1 MWLVST
7 FITAVVLYLANGRQ
21 LPSSV
26 LDQLEILIPNDAV
39 IPRRDLA
46 VSFLAG
52 VVVAG
57 TPLHSLVRYLSTVVH
72 ELGHAFAAGLLG
84 GRPKQITI
92 ATNGS
97 GLATYHPPITW
108 GKLRASIVSLAG
120 YPAPSI
126 ASIAAVQA
134 VQAGHVKAWFV
145 FSAGTLALAIVML
158 IRNFWGFLWTGAV
171 VVGSYFGARELNIEL
186 IGWIVGAVA
195 GFLAIEGYRNA
206 WEQLAIV
213 RVASGSGCDAEM
225 VAYWWRISPRFVG
238 FMHLMSVLALSSF
251 AAFIAIEP
259 YWSEIVDWFESFVQF
274 T

>member
-7 FITAVVLYLANGRQ
+7 VITAIVLFLANGRQ
-21 LPSSV
+21 LPNSII
-26 LDQLEILIPNDAV
+26 DQLEIFVPNDAV

-46 VSFLAG
+46 ISFLAG
-52 VVVAG
+52 VLVAG
-57 TPLHSLVRYLSTVVH
+57 TPLHTLVRYLATVVH
-72 ELGHAFAAGLLG
+72 ELGHAFTAGILG

-97 GLATYHPPITW
+97 GLAAYRPPITW

-134 VQAGHVKAWFV
+134 AQAGHVKAWFV
-145 FSAGTLALAIVML
+145 FAAGTLALAIVML
-158 IRNFWGFLWTGAV
+158 IRNFWGFLWTSAV
-171 VVGSYFGARELNIEL
+171 VVGSYFGARELNVEL

-206 WEQLAIV
+206 WEQLAII

-225 VAYWWRISPRFVG
+225 VAYWWRISPRLVG
-238 FMHLMSVLALSSF
+238 FMHLILVFGLSAF
-251 AAFIAIEP
+251 AAFTAVRP
-259 YWSEIVDWFESFVQF
+259 YWGEIKNWLIAF
-274 T
+274 TQTN

>member
-1 MWLVST
+1 MST
-7 FITAVVLYLANGRQ
+7 FVTAVVLFLANGRQ
-21 LPSSV
+21 LPSSI
-26 LDQLEILIPNDAV
+26 LDQLEVFIPNDAV

-52 VVVAG
+52 VLVAG
-57 TPLHSLVRYLSTVVH
+57 TPLHSLVRYLATVVH
-72 ELGHAFAAGLLG
+72 ELGHAFTAGLLG

-97 GLATYHPPITW
+97 GLATYRPPLTW
-108 GKLRASIVSLAG
+108 GKMRASIVSLAG

-134 VQAGHVKAWFV
+134 AQAGHVKAWFV
-145 FSAGTLALAIVML
+145 FAAGTLALAIVML
-158 IRNFWGFLWTGAV
+158 IRNFWGFLWTSAV
-171 VVGSYFGARELNIEL
+171 VVGSYFGARELNVEL

-206 WEQLAIV
+206 WEQLAII

-225 VAYWWRISPRFVG
+225 VAHWWRISPRLVG
-238 FMHLMSVLALSSF
+238 FFHLVIVFGLSGF
-251 AAFIAIEP
+251 AAFTAVQP
-259 YWSEIVDWFESFVQF
+259 YWSEIVDWFNTFIQS